1 MFSLSLRTTAHR
13 NPFQRIDVRPSTGF
27 YSSFSLAMV
36 RSLGFGSTACNLS
49 PYSDSVSL
57 RLQDFYPLT
66 LLHTVTRRLI
76 LQKARHHPLRALT
89 ACKSTVSG
97 SLSLPSRGAFHLSLT
112 VLCAIGSHRVFSLGG
127 WSPQIPTGFLVSR
140 RTQEMRPSRRKR
152 FAYGAFT
159 RCGRPSQDRSATF
172 ALSDWTG

>member
-13 NPFQRIDVRPSTGF
+13 NPFQRIYVRPSTRF

-36 RSLGFGSTACNLS
+36 RSLGFGSTTCNLS

-57 RLQDFYPLT
+57 RLQDSYPLT
-66 LLHTVTRRLI
+66 LLHMVTRRLI
-76 LQKARHHPLRALT
+76 LQKARHHPINWALT

-112 VLCAIGSHRVFSLGG
+112 VLFAIGSRRVFSLGG
-127 WSPQIPTGFLVSR
+127 WSPQIPTGFRVSR
-140 RTQEMRPSRRKR
+140 RTQEVHSISVFVFNYRV
-152 FAYGAFT
+152 FT
-159 RCGRPSQDRSATF
+159 FFDRSSQI
-172 ALSDWTG
+172 LSSNNYIFY